1 MALGGP
7 WGLCKA
13 GTELGWLLSAGN
25 CLLLISTGTGL
36 FIVREVGRSAA
47 MMAAL
52 QVGDFVQGDPQTQLG
67 RLSGSPLRVV
77 SVLCPP

>member
-7 WGLCKA
+7 WGLCKVV
-13 GTELGWLLSAGN
+13 TELGWLLGAGN

-47 MMAAL
+47 MAAL
-52 QVGDFVQGDPQTQLG
+52 QVGDSVQGDPQTQLG
-67 RLSGSPLRVV
+67 RLSGSPLMVV